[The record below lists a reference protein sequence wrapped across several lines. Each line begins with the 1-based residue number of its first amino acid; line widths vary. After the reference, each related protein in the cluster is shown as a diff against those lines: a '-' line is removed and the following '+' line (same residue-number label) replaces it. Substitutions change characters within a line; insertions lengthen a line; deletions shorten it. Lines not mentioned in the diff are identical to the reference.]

1 MTARR
6 TPARRTTAPLA
17 VGAVLALTLAACGD
31 DGADD
36 GATDPGASPSTPTS
50 SATATTTPSDDEGG
64 TGGGTGGAGTG
75 AVPVYYVLE
84 GDRAGLVREFHAG
97 QGDDALA
104 SAVTLLSS
112 PPSDPDYT
120 SYVDGWVTAAQEADG
135 EIVATVSGPVPGD
148 DAELAVQQV
157 VYTLQ
162 AAAGRVLPV
171 RFLGESGGDAVGLPG
186 TNPVSTS
193 PELETLA
200 LVNIT
205 DPAEGTTVSGS
216 MTATGR
222 ASSPEN
228 NVRWEVRS
236 GSEVVLEGFTTHE
249 GSSTDERLDP
259 WTVEVDLSTLAPGT
273 YTFVAMTDD
282 ASGGEEGSGPA
293 TDTRT
298 IVVG

>member
-1 MTARR
+1 MNAR
-6 TPARRTTAPLA
+6 PHARRTTAPLA
-17 VGAVLALTLAACGD
+17 VGAVLALTLAACGE
-31 DGADD
+31 DGPD
-36 GATDPGASPSTPTS
+36 GATDPGTSSSAPTS
-50 SATATTTPSDDEGG
+50 SDTATTTPSDDEGG
-64 TGGGTGGAGTG
+64 GGEGGTGGSEGG

-84 GDRAGLVREFHAG
+84 EGRAGLVREFHAG
-97 QGDDALA
+97 QGDDALG
-104 SAVTLLSS
+104 SAVTLLST

-162 AAAGRVLPV
+162 AAAGQVLPV

-186 TNPVSTS
+186 SNPVSTS

-200 LVNIT
+200 HVNIT
-205 DPAEGTTVSGS
+205 DPAEGTTVSGT

-236 GSEVVLEGFTTHE
+236 GSDVVLEGSTMHE
-249 GSSTDERLDP
+249 GSFMDERLNA
-259 WTVEVDLSTLAPGT
+259 WTVEVDLTSLDPGT

-282 ASGGEEGSGPA
+282 TSGGEGSGPA